1 MRAHRHIRSAV
12 AVSVVL
18 LTILAGSTGMA
29 AAPSASAASSATTLS
44 LSPNTGPA
52 GSTLTASGRGFPRN
66 TAVTVTMGTTR
77 LAVQTRANGTFSA
90 DLTVPNTTTSILPVT
105 ATVGTVTAS
114 ASFTVSFAPVSTAVD
129 PAATTTLTQQAI
141 TTSAPISASR
151 LRFGVATPGGAL
163 ANSELDAV
171 ATLVNESPSIV
182 MSYKDF
188 NQALSIAELDSVR
201 ARGATS
207 LITWEP
213 WVWGGGLSQPAY
225 SSTRITD
232 GTYDTYL
239 TQWGQALAAWG
250 QPVMLRYGHEMNGNW
265 YPWADSVNGN
275 APGDYAAAWRHVH
288 DVVAA
293 AGATN
298 VSWVWSPN
306 IPYTGSTPLA
316 GLYPGAAY
324 VDVVALDGY
333 NWGTSAAW
341 STWQAPAA
349 LFDTGLAQLRA
360 LAPGKQ
366 IIIAET
372 SSAEADGS
380 KSKWNTAL
388 VAYLAKQPD
397 VTGFVWF
404 HFLKETDWRIN
415 SSTTSTSSLA
425 KALAARSVN

>member
-1 MRAHRHIRSAV
+1 M
-12 AVSVVL
+12 
-18 LTILAGSTGMA
+18 
-29 AAPSASAASSATTLS
+29 
-44 LSPNTGPA
+44 
-52 GSTLTASGRGFPRN
+52 
-66 TAVTVTMGTTR
+66 
-77 LAVQTRANGTFSA
+77 
-90 DLTVPNTTTSILPVT
+90 
-105 ATVGTVTAS
+105 TAS
-114 ASFTVSFAPVSTAVD
+114 ASFTVSVAPVSTAAD
-129 PAATTTLTQQAI
+129 PTAAATLTPQAT
-141 TTSAPISASR
+141 TTSAPISRSR

-163 ANSELDAV
+163 AHSELDAV

-213 WVWGGGLSQPAY
+213 WAWGGGLSQPAY
-225 SSTRITD
+225 SSARVTN
-232 GTYDTYL
+232 GTYDAYL
-239 TQWGQALAAWG
+239 TQWGRALAAWG
-250 QPVMLRYGHEMNGNW
+250 QPVMLRYGHEMNGSW
-265 YPWADSVNGN
+265 YPWADGVNGN
-275 APGDYAAAWRHVH
+275 APGDFAAAWRHVH
-288 DVVAA
+288 DVVTA

-324 VDVVALDGY
+324 VDAVALDGY
-333 NWGTSAAW
+333 NWGTSAGW

-372 SSAEADGS
+372 SSSEAGGS
-380 KSKWNTAL
+380 KAKWNTAL

-404 HFLKETDWRIN
+404 HFLKEADWRIN
-415 SSTTSTSSLA
+415 SSTTSASALA
-425 KALAARSVN
+425 RALAARSVN

>member
-1 MRAHRHIRSAV
+1 MYVYGHIRSEIAGL
-12 AVSVVL
+12 VVL
-18 LTILAGSTGMA
+18 LTVLTGSTGIA
-29 AAPSASAASSATTLS
+29 AVGSASAASSATTLS
-44 LSPNTGPA
+44 LSPNTGPE
-52 GSTLTASGRGFPRN
+52 GSTLSVSGRGFPKN
-66 TAVTVTMGTTR
+66 TAGTVTLAASR
-77 LAVQTRANGTFSA
+77 LVIQTRANGTFSA
-90 DLTVPNTTTSILPVT
+90 DLTVPATTTSVLAVT

-114 ASFTVSFAPVSTAVD
+114 ATFTVSFAPVSTAAD
-129 PAATTTLTQQAI
+129 PTATILTTQATTQA
-141 TTSAPISASR
+141 TTPGAPISRSL
-151 LRFGVATPGGAL
+151 LRFGAATPGGAL

-171 ATLVNESPSIV
+171 ATLVNENPLIV

-201 ARGATS
+201 ARGAAS

-213 WVWGGGLSQPAY
+213 WAWGGGLSQAAY
-225 SSTRITD
+225 SFARVTD
-232 GTYDTYL
+232 HTYDAYL

-265 YPWADSVNGN
+265 YPWADGVNGN
-275 APGDYAAAWRHVH
+275 APGDFAAAWRHVH
-288 DVVAA
+288 DVVTA

-333 NWGTSAAW
+333 NWGTSAGW
-341 STWQAPAA
+341 SSWQAPAA
-349 LFDTGLAQLRA
+349 LFDTGLAQLRS

-372 SSAEADGS
+372 SSSETGGS

-415 SSTTSTSSLA
+415 SSTTSTRALT
-425 KALAARSVN
+425 KALAAR

>member
-12 AVSVVL
+12 AGLVVL
-18 LTILAGSTGMA
+18 LTVLVGSTGMVA
-29 AAPSASAASSATTLS
+29 ARSASAASSATTVS
-44 LSPNTGPA
+44 LSPNTGAA
-52 GSTLTASGRGFPRN
+52 GSALSVSGSGFPKN
-66 TAVTVTMGTTR
+66 AEGTVTMATTR
-77 LAVQTRANGTFSA
+77 LAIQTRANGTFSA
-90 DLTVPNTTTSILPVT
+90 DLTVPEATTSILAVT

-114 ASFTVSFAPVSTAVD
+114 ASFTTSFAPVSTAVD
-129 PAATTTLTQQAI
+129 PTATTTFTQQPI
-141 TTSAPISASR
+141 TPSAPISRSR

-171 ATLVNESPSIV
+171 ASLVNESPSIV

-188 NQALSIAELDSVR
+188 NQELSIAELDSVQ

-213 WVWGGGLSQPAY
+213 WAWGGGLSQPAF
-225 SSTRITD
+225 SSARVAG
-232 GTYDTYL
+232 GTYDAYL

-250 QPVMLRYGHEMNGNW
+250 QPVMLRYGHEMNGSW
-265 YPWADSVNGN
+265 YPWADGVNGN
-275 APGDYAAAWRHVH
+275 APGAFVAAWRHVH
-288 DVVAA
+288 DVVTA

-324 VDVVALDGY
+324 VDIVALDGY
-333 NWGTSAAW
+333 NWGTSTGW
-341 STWQAPAA
+341 STWRAPSA

-372 SSAEADGS
+372 SSSEAGGS

-397 VTGFVWF
+397 ITGFVWF
-404 HFLKETDWRIN
+404 HFLKEADWRIN
-415 SSTTSTSSLA
+415 SSTTSTSALT

>member
-1 MRAHRHIRSAV
+1 MFVTVLTTSA
-12 AVSVVL
+12 AM
-18 LTILAGSTGMA
+18 G

-52 GSTLTASGRGFPRN
+52 GSTLTVSGRGFPKN
-66 TAVTVTMGTTR
+66 TAGTVTIATNR
-77 LAVQTRANGTFSA
+77 LAVHTWANGTFEA
-90 DLTVPNTTTSILPVT
+90 DLTVPDTTSSILPVT

-114 ASFTVSFAPVSTAVD
+114 AFFTVSFAPVSTAAD
-129 PAATTTLTQQAI
+129 PTVATTPTQQATTATTTPMST
-141 TTSAPISASR
+141 SR

-171 ATLVNESPSIV
+171 ATLVNENPSIV

-188 NQALSIAELDSVR
+188 NQALSIAELDSVQ

-213 WVWGGGLSQPAY
+213 WAWGGGLSQPAY
-225 SSTRITD
+225 SSARVTD
-232 GTYDTYL
+232 GTYDAYL

-265 YPWADSVNGN
+265 YPWADGVNGN
-275 APGDYAAAWRHVH
+275 APDDFVAAWRHVY
-288 DVVAA
+288 DVVTA

-333 NWGTSAAW
+333 NWGSSAGW

-372 SSAEADGS
+372 SSSEAGGS
-380 KSKWNTAL
+380 KAKWNTAF

-404 HFLKETDWRIN
+404 HYLKETDWRIN
-415 SSTTSTSSLA
+415 SSTTSTSALT
-425 KALAARSVN
+425 KALAARSVR